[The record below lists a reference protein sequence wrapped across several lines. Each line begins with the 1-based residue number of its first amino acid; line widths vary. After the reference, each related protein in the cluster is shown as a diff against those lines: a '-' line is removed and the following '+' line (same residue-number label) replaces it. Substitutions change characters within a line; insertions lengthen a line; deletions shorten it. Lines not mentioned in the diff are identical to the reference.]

1 MVGISRKVLEKGRR
15 GTSLVA
21 AITVSGRHALL
32 VGYQPDEVLS
42 TLSFPL
48 LLLLLPFDVSRCCY
62 TVRWNERGR
71 KGGRGER
78 VEGGREFMLYV
89 NSVCRIDPGTTDA
102 SRLFYT
108 NFLSFEKKVIV
119 IPCNVQH
126 RF

>member
-78 VEGGREFMLYV
+78 GERGEGVYAVRELCLPDRSRNDRCFATLLHKFSFLREEGYC
-89 NSVCRIDPGTTDA
+89 NSV
-102 SRLFYT
+102 
-108 NFLSFEKKVIV
+108 
-119 IPCNVQH
+119 
-126 RF
+126 